1 MLVILLAGVAL
12 SLLAGAWYEREE
24 RLRLEQAFLR
34 TTESH
39 LRNVE
44 HTLEHNRE
52 ALIQLGLLY
61 ELSWEFDPHAFQ
73 HYLRG
78 INQFQRRFQAVEW
91 IPRIT
96 RGQREVFERDAAA
109 VIPGFRITE
118 RLDQGSMV
126 AAEERDVYYPV
137 FLIEPLEGNE
147 AALGFDLASE
157 KTRRQAIQRTI
168 EKGEFSVSGRIT
180 LVQEKAE
187 QYGVLAFFPVHR
199 HMHGPSEN
207 DHIHQDLLG
216 FTLGVFR
223 IGDLLNYAIG
233 DPDARG
239 VNVLLEDLTAPEAEQ
254 FLHYHSSRLFPA
266 TGAGES
272 VSRDENGVF
281 HVKQTIDFGGR
292 TWQLTFTSA
301 EGYFQV
307 DAMGNVVRI
316 GGITLSLV
324 LTLYLVSMIYRDRH
338 ISSLLVQRDQQ
349 QRELRSTLNDV
360 ESQRMEIEQSR
371 KEWTATFDAVTDPI
385 FVHDDRYRLVRV
397 NSAYS
402 DIAGKPIE
410 ELLGRSYYEVFPL
423 RERPLNS
430 SLDLMASGEDSAL
443 EEDESFEH
451 GGRQFISHA
460 YLIPGESGSSP
471 LGVHI
476 VRDMTEDMRLDDLRQ
491 EHAALIK
498 RALVDTIYSVS
509 LTVEKRDPYTAG
521 HQHRVARLAVEI
533 SRLMD
538 LDESVQEGLYFGGL
552 IHDIGKIYIP
562 SEILNRPGRLSELEM
577 SIIKTHPEVGWDI
590 LKDVSFPWPVKE
602 MVGQHHER
610 VDGSG
615 YPNGIKG
622 DEIYLEA
629 RILAVADV
637 LEAMASHRPYRPAL
651 PLESALEE
659 IEQHRGV
666 LYDPEVVDASLKLFR
681 EKGFKMADIEIN
693 K

>member
-1 MLVILLAGVAL
+1 MLVVLLAGVAL

-24 RLRLEQAFLR
+24 RMRLEQAFLLI
-34 TTESH
+34 TESH

-52 ALIQLGLLY
+52 ALTQLGLLY
-61 ELSWEFDPHAFQ
+61 ELSREFDFHAFQ
-73 HYLRG
+73 RYLSG
-78 INQFQRRFQAVEW
+78 IDQIQHRFQAIEW
-91 IPRIT
+91 IPRVT
-96 RGQREVFERDAAA
+96 RGQREAFERDTAA

-118 RLDQGSMV
+118 RLDQSSMV
-126 AAEERDVYYPV
+126 AATERDVYYPV
-137 FLIEPLEGNE
+137 VLIEPLEGNE

-168 EKGEFSVSGRIT
+168 ERGEFTVSGRIT

-199 HMHGPSEN
+199 NIHRPSEN
-207 DHIHQDLLG
+207 DRLDRDLMG

-223 IGDLLNYAIG
+223 VGDLLNYAIG

-239 VNVLLEDLTAPEAEQ
+239 VNVLLEDLNAPETEQ

-272 VSRDENGVF
+272 VSRDENGVLQVQ
-281 HVKQTIDFGGR
+281 HIIDFGGR

-301 EGYFQV
+301 EGFFQV
-307 DAMGNVVRI
+307 EAMGNLVRV
-316 GGITLSLV
+316 GGITLSLM

-338 ISSLLVQRDQQ
+338 ISSLLVQRDLQ
-349 QRELRSTLNDV
+349 QRELQSTLNDV
-360 ESQRMEIEQSR
+360 ESQRQEIEQSR

-385 FVHDDRYRLVRV
+385 FVHDDQYRLVRV
-397 NSAYS
+397 NDAYS
-402 DIAGKPIE
+402 RIAGEPIE
-410 ELLGRSYYEVFPL
+410 ALLGRPYYEVFPL
-423 RERPLNS
+423 RDRPLNS
-430 SLDLMASGEDSAL
+430 SLDMMASGEESAL

-451 GGRQFISHA
+451 GDRQFVSHV

-476 VRDMTEDMRLDDLRQ
+476 VRDMTEDIRLDELRQ

-538 LDESVQEGLYFGGL
+538 LDELVQEGLYFGGL
-552 IHDIGKIYIP
+552 I
-562 SEILNRPGRLSELEM
+562 
-577 SIIKTHPEVGWDI
+577 
-590 LKDVSFPWPVKE
+590 
-602 MVGQHHER
+602 
-610 VDGSG
+610 
-615 YPNGIKG
+615 
-622 DEIYLEA
+622 
-629 RILAVADV
+629 
-637 LEAMASHRPYRPAL
+637 
-651 PLESALEE
+651 
-659 IEQHRGV
+659 
-666 LYDPEVVDASLKLFR
+666 
-681 EKGFKMADIEIN
+681 
-693 K
+693 

>member
-1 MLVILLAGVAL
+1 WLLTFSSAEGFFEMGPYVSMIRMGGILVSLMLASYLVTLIRRDKHISKLLV
-12 SLLAGAWYEREE
+12 
-24 RLRLEQAFLR
+24 
-34 TTESH
+34 
-39 LRNVE
+39 
-44 HTLEHNRE
+44 
-52 ALIQLGLLY
+52 
-61 ELSWEFDPHAFQ
+61 
-73 HYLRG
+73 
-78 INQFQRRFQAVEW
+78 
-91 IPRIT
+91 
-96 RGQREVFERDAAA
+96 
-109 VIPGFRITE
+109 
-118 RLDQGSMV
+118 
-126 AAEERDVYYPV
+126 ERDV
-137 FLIEPLEGNE
+137 
-147 AALGFDLASE
+147 
-157 KTRRQAIQRTI
+157 Q
-168 EKGEFSVSGRIT
+168 
-180 LVQEKAE
+180 
-187 QYGVLAFFPVHR
+187 
-199 HMHGPSEN
+199 
-207 DHIHQDLLG
+207 
-216 FTLGVFR
+216 
-223 IGDLLNYAIG
+223 
-233 DPDARG
+233 
-239 VNVLLEDLTAPEAEQ
+239 
-254 FLHYHSSRLFPA
+254 
-266 TGAGES
+266 
-272 VSRDENGVF
+272 
-281 HVKQTIDFGGR
+281 
-292 TWQLTFTSA
+292 
-301 EGYFQV
+301 
-307 DAMGNVVRI
+307 
-316 GGITLSLV
+316 
-324 LTLYLVSMIYRDRH
+324 
-338 ISSLLVQRDQQ
+338 
-349 QRELRSTLNDV
+349 RSTLQATLSDV
-360 ESQRMEIEQSR
+360 ESQRLEIEQSR

-385 FVHDDRYRLVRV
+385 FVHDDQYRLVRV

-476 VRDMTEDMRLDDLRQ
+476 VRDMTEDMRLEEFRQ

-498 RALVDTIYSVS
+498 QALVDTIYSVS

-533 SRLMD
+533 SRVMD
-538 LDESVQEGLYFGGL
+538 LDESFQEGLYFGGL

-610 VDGSG
+610 IDGSG

-622 DEIYLEA
+622 DEICLEA

-659 IEQHRGV
+659 IESQRGV
-666 LYDPEVVDASLKLFR
+666 LYDREVVDASLKLFR